1 MWATLLASIKDENV
15 KKKVARQG
23 KNVVDHEVDSEIRQQ
38 NLLTKLQKK
47 ETRPSTFTVPEWE
60 ILLNLVHVQKV
71 KLFYFMHLT
80 TRFLN
85 KILLIYP
92 FLLWLQLKLMWS
104 HQMRSKQV
112 YQCMEIFL
120 TNALGK

>member
-15 KKKVARQG
+15 KKKVQRQG

-71 KLFYFMHLT
+71 KMC
-80 TRFLN
+80 R
-85 KILLIYP
+85 
-92 FLLWLQLKLMWS
+92 
-104 HQMRSKQV
+104 
-112 YQCMEIFL
+112 
-120 TNALGK
+120 